1 MYIYVFNDILPIKQ
15 VNERLKFLSKSN
27 TNNTRYGYI
36 NKETEFEND
45 NDNEAEIF
53 ELKLKNYK

>member
-15 VNERLKFLSKSN
+15 VNKRLKFLSKSN
-27 TNNTRYGYI
+27 TRNGYI

-45 NDNEAEIF
+45 NDNEAEIS